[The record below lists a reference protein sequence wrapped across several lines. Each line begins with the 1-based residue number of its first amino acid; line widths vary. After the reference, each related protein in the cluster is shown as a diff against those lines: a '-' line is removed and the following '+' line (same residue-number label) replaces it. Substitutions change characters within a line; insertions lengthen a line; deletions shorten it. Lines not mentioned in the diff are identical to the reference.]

1 MRKGVGKM
9 CNMPDM
15 MEDMQQCQDRLDQL
29 DTKISAILKY
39 LKIDLMF
46 QPESYDT
53 VKSSEMKLQGV
64 TLG

>member
-1 MRKGVGKM
+1 M
-9 CNMPDM
+9 CDMPDM
-15 MEDMQQCQDRLDQL
+15 MEDMQQYQDRLDQL

-46 QPESYDT
+46 QPESYDA